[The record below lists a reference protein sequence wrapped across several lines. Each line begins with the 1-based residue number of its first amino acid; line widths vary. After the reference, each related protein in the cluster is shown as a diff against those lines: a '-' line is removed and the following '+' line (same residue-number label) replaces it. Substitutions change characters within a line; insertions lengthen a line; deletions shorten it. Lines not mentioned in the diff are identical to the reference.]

1 MAFNI
6 NEIKGQLVTGGA
18 RPTLF
23 DCIITAPA
31 GVGLALQK
39 LEFMARATQLPATN
53 LGLIQIPY
61 FGRKIK
67 LAGDRTFDPWSVT
80 IMNDEDF
87 TIRDSMEAWNMSI
100 NTMEGN
106 LRTQIGAENLY
117 KSDAYITQYSKD
129 GHAIRQ
135 YTFKGIFPETVSTI
149 DLDWNAND
157 QIEEFQVQFQYDY
170 FTVEAISGA
179 RRAPEYNI

>member
-6 NEIKGQLVTGGA
+6 DDIRSKMGFGGA

-23 DCIITAPA
+23 QCIITMPI
-31 GVGLALQK
+31 GISGDLTKLQ
-39 LEFMARATQLPATN
+39 FMARATSIPASN

-67 LAGDRTFDPWSVT
+67 LAGDRTFDPWQVT

-87 TIRDSMEAWNMSI
+87 TVRDSIEKWNNRI
-100 NTMEGN
+100 NTHVANVRDSN
-106 LRTQIGAENLY
+106 LTQENRY
-117 KSDAYITQYSKD
+117 KSVGDIIQYGKD
-129 GHAIRQ
+129 GSVLRQ
-135 YTFKGIFPETVSTI
+135 YKMHGIFPETVSNI

-157 QIEEFQVQFQYDY
+157 QIEEFQVVFQYDF
-170 FTVEAISGA
+170 FTVTGPTVRDGLIA
-179 RRAPEYNI
+179 

>member
-6 NEIKGQLVTGGA
+6 NDVKSTLEFGGA

-23 DCIITAPA
+23 QCIITLPA
-31 GVGLALQK
+31 IIPGDLSKLQF
-39 LEFMARATQLPATN
+39 LARATQLPASN

-61 FGRKIK
+61 FGRKVKIP
-67 LAGDRTFDPWSVT
+67 GDRTFDPWTVT

-87 TIRDSMEAWNMSI
+87 QLRSVLEGWNYLI
-100 NTMEGN
+100 NSYENN
-106 LRTQIGAENLY
+106 LAISSSPEDY
-117 KSDAYITQYSKD
+117 KTDADVIQFGKD
-129 GHAIRQ
+129 GSILRQ

-170 FTVEAISGA
+170 FHVAGGVQ
-179 RRAPEYNI
+179 PGLQG